1 MNEMEG
7 EQVNKPISVEDVLQS
22 RMDVTLQDV
31 VKEYF
36 NRSIEKIQQ
45 MNPDYA
51 AATRGMCWYLENIR
65 PVRTIAPFFQPVTN
79 IRTDYYI
86 SATATLAEPATG
98 RSGEPE
104 NWIFDVGVN
113 LDLTPGYQR
122 IISYS
127 CRLANEIPEEEKE
140 DRGITSVLMNQFF
153 RPILYPGDYKLFA
166 QHILK
171 YYFPEAKKREIPVDP
186 DVVAERMGLP
196 VFERKLYGDYKRQG
210 LACYEDCSFEVESND
225 GMAVIEDFPAR
236 SIIINQNTVKNP
248 VTRAITIMH
257 ECLHFSMDTY
267 YFLLQRMGREK
278 AMALA
283 ARAVGGYQYDSSEIS
298 WMEHQTEKMTAAVMM
313 EEDSTIK
320 VIEEQ
325 LEKHHGA
332 RTPNYIRTIISYLAS
347 RFHVSQS
354 MARIRMIELGYQ
366 EAEGVFAYEDGER
379 IPDYG
384 CSTGWKP
391 GVTYTVPR
399 KAIED
404 LIQNSEFLETV
415 GQGIYIFTEHHFCLD
430 HPKYIGRN
438 RAGEVRLTEYA
449 RNHIDECCLGFSAGG
464 HFREYESLDSI
475 AARNER
481 ESKDYLYPL
490 TYIITAKPGTE
501 EYVAQVKK
509 FREYAYNWAELEQGL
524 PEDFGDAV
532 NYLIDHKGTTQLKIA
547 LEMGMNQSDIS
558 KMGNAACIPLSHVVA
573 LCLALKMNNSITEKM
588 IAKSGCRV
596 RNDDVTKL
604 YKYMLEQPGGY
615 TVEECNQ
622 MLKVLEYK
630 PLVEK
635 KKEQEKE
642 KVKRKKRQV
651 CCKG

>member
-1 MNEMEG
+1 M
-7 EQVNKPISVEDVLQS
+7 NKPISVEDVLQS

-31 VKEYF
+31 VKKYVDKSMQE
-36 NRSIEKIQQ
+36 IQRRY
-45 MNPDYA
+45 PDYA
-51 AATRGMCWYLENIR
+51 VATRGMCWYLENIR
-65 PVRTIAPFFQPVTN
+65 PVRTIAPFFQPITN

-98 RSGEPE
+98 KRGEPE

-127 CRLANEIPEEEKE
+127 CRLANEIPEENRD
-140 DRGITSVLMNQFF
+140 DRDITSVQMNHFF

-166 QHILK
+166 QHILH
-171 YYFPEAKKREIPVDP
+171 YYFPEAKEQGIPVDP
-186 DVVAERMGLP
+186 DAVAKRMGIP
-196 VFERKLYGDYKRQG
+196 VFERRLYGDYKRQG

-225 GMAVIEDFPAR
+225 GKAVIQEFPAR
-236 SIIINQNTVKNP
+236 SIIINQNTVNNP
-248 VTRAITIMH
+248 VPRAITIMH

-267 YFLLQRMGREK
+267 YFLLQSMGREN

-283 ARAVGGYQYDSSEIS
+283 ARTVGSYQYASSEIV

-379 IPDYG
+379 VPDHG
-384 CSTGWKP
+384 CSVGWKQ
-391 GVTYTVPR
+391 GVTYSVSR
-399 KAIED
+399 KAIVD
-404 LIQNSEFLETV
+404 LFQDSEFLETV

-430 HPKYIGRN
+430 YPKYIRRN
-438 RAGEVRLTEYA
+438 RAGEVSLTEYA
-449 RNHIDECCLGFSAGG
+449 RNHIDECCLGFSAEG
-464 HFREYESLDSI
+464 HFREYESLDSL

-490 TYIITAKPGTE
+490 SYRITAKPGTE
-501 EYVAQVKK
+501 EFVAQVKK
-509 FREYAYNWAELEQGL
+509 FKEYAYNWAMLEQGL

-558 KMGNAACIPLSHVVA
+558 KMGNAARIPLSHVVA
-573 LCLALKMNNSITEKM
+573 LCLALKMNSRITEKM

-604 YKYMLEQPGGY
+604 YRYMLEQPDGY

-635 KKEQEKE
+635 KEGKEKE
-642 KVKRKKRQV
+642 KARRKK
-651 CCKG
+651 GSSTL

>member
-86 SATATLAEPATG
+86 SAIATLAEPATG

-140 DRGITSVLMNQFF
+140 DRGITSILMNRFF
-153 RPILYPGDYKLFA
+153 RQIIYPGDYKLFA
-166 QHILK
+166 QHILH
-171 YYFPEAKKREIPVDP
+171 YYFPEAKEQGIPVDP
-186 DVVAERMGLP
+186 DVVAKRMGLP
-196 VFERKLYGDYKRQG
+196 VFERKLYGDYRRQG
-210 LACYEDCSFEVESND
+210 LACYEDWSFEVEGDD
-225 GMAVIEDFPAR
+225 GKAVIQKFPAR

-257 ECLHFSMDTY
+257 ECIHFSMDTY
-267 YFLLQRMGREK
+267 YFLLQSMGREN

-283 ARAVGGYQYDSSEIS
+283 ARTVGSYRYASSEIG
-298 WMEHQTEKMTAAVMM
+298 WIEHQTEKMTAAVMM

-379 IPDYG
+379 VPDHG
-384 CSTGWKP
+384 CGAGWKQ
-391 GVTYTVPR
+391 GVTYSVAR
-399 KAIED
+399 KAIVD
-404 LIQNSEFLETV
+404 LIQDSEFLETV

-430 HPKYIGRN
+430 HPKYIRRN
-438 RAGEVRLTEYA
+438 KAGEVRLTEYA
-449 RNHIDECCLGFSAGG
+449 RNHIDECCLGFSAEG
-464 HFREYESLDSI
+464 HFREYEPLDSI

-490 TYIITAKPGTE
+490 SYKITAKPGTE
-501 EYVAQVKK
+501 EFVAQAKK
-509 FREYAYNWAELEQGL
+509 FREYAYNWAMLEQGL

-532 NYLIDHKGTTQLKIA
+532 NYLIEQKGTTQLKIA

-573 LCLALKMNNSITEKM
+573 LCLALKMNSRITEKM
-588 IAKSGCRV
+588 IEKSGCRV

-604 YKYMLEQPGGY
+604 YRYMLEQPDGY
-615 TVEECNQ
+615 TIEECNQ

-635 KKEQEKE
+635 KKN
-642 KVKRKKRQV
+642 RKKERPRERKPQV
-651 CCKG
+651 YCEV

>member
-1 MNEMEG
+1 MEG
-7 EQVNKPISVEDVLQS
+7 EQVDKPISVEDVLQS

-36 NRSIEKIQQ
+36 DRSMQKIKR

-51 AATRGMCWYLENIR
+51 AATKDMCWYLENIR

-86 SATATLAEPATG
+86 SVTTTLAEPATG

-127 CRLANEIPEEEKE
+127 CRLANEIPEEDRE
-140 DRGITSVLMNQFF
+140 DRGITSILMNRFF

-166 QHILK
+166 QHILH
-171 YYFPEAKKREIPVDP
+171 YYFPEAKEQGIPVDP
-186 DVVAERMGLP
+186 DVVAKRMGLP
-196 VFERKLYGDYKRQG
+196 VFERKLYGDYRRQG
-210 LACYEDCSFEVESND
+210 LACYEDWSFEVEGDD
-225 GMAVIEDFPAR
+225 GKAVIQKFPAR

-257 ECLHFSMDTY
+257 ECIHFSMDTY
-267 YFLLQRMGREK
+267 YFLLQSMGREN

-283 ARAVGGYQYDSSEIS
+283 ARTVGSYRYASSEIG
-298 WMEHQTEKMTAAVMM
+298 WIEHQTEKMTAAVMM

-379 IPDYG
+379 VPDHG
-384 CSTGWKP
+384 CGAGWKQ
-391 GVTYTVPR
+391 GVTYSVAR
-399 KAIED
+399 KAIVD
-404 LIQNSEFLETV
+404 LIQDSEFLETV

-430 HPKYIGRN
+430 HPKYIRRN
-438 RAGEVRLTEYA
+438 KAGEVRLTEYA
-449 RNHIDECCLGFSAGG
+449 RNHIDECCLGFSAEG
-464 HFREYESLDSI
+464 HFREYEPLDSI

-490 TYIITAKPGTE
+490 SYKITAKPGTE
-501 EYVAQVKK
+501 EFVAQVKK
-509 FREYAYNWAELEQGL
+509 FREYAYNWAMLEQGL

-532 NYLIDHKGTTQLKIA
+532 NYLIEQKGTTQLKIA

-573 LCLALKMNNSITEKM
+573 LCLALKMNSRITEKM
-588 IAKSGCRV
+588 IEKSGCRV

-604 YKYMLEQPGGY
+604 YRYMLEQPDGY
-615 TVEECNQ
+615 TIEECNQ

-635 KKEQEKE
+635 KKN
-642 KVKRKKRQV
+642 RKKERPRERKPQV
-651 CCKG
+651 YCEV